1 MTSTNISLTKLQTD
15 VDFIQRARRMGLET
29 LGDIMD
35 IKLPDL
41 RKKKDFSY
49 MWYASLLEMLEER
62 GLLEEFQR
70 RQL

>member
-1 MTSTNISLTKLQTD
+1 MTFSDISLTTLKTD
-15 VDFIQRARRMGLET
+15 ADFIMRANRMGLET

-35 IKLPDL
+35 SKLPIL

-49 MWYASLLEMLEER
+49 LWYATLLGLLEEQ
-62 GLLEEFQR
+62 GLLEEFER

>member
-15 VDFIQRARRMGLET
+15 VEFIQRARRMGLET

-49 MWYASLLEMLEER
+49 MWYAALLEMLEER

>member
-1 MTSTNISLTKLQTD
+1 
-15 VDFIQRARRMGLET
+15 MGLET

-49 MWYASLLEMLEER
+49 MWYAALLEMLEER

>member
-1 MTSTNISLTKLQTD
+1 MTTFDKSLAALGID
-15 VDFIQRARRMGLET
+15 ADFVRQAKGMGLET

-41 RKKKDFSY
+41 RKKTGFNY
-49 MWYASLLEMLEER
+49 IWYSVLLEVLEKQ
-62 GLLEEFQR
+62 GLLDEFQR

>member
-1 MTSTNISLTKLQTD
+1 MTFQDISLTKLKVD
-15 VDFIQRARRMGLET
+15 KDFIRRAKHMGLET

-35 IKLPDL
+35 TKLPTL
-41 RKKKDFSY
+41 RSNNYFNY
-49 MWYASLLEMLEER
+49 IWYSTLLEILEKQ